1 MKKLTTISL
10 AIFAL
15 TFLGKAQQLPLYTQY
30 FWNDYALNPAF
41 TGLSEF
47 APIQVGGRN
56 QWTGF
61 NDSPATYTLGGHGA
75 IKDKNMG
82 VGGMVFLDDL
92 GGAIT
97 QTGLIANYSYQLVL
111 NTDSKLSFGVSGIL
125 NQYTYDG
132 SDIQAASQN
141 DPSLYSN
148 TKALVPDFNF
158 GLAYT
163 LKKRLKIGIS
173 ANQLLQSRLTK
184 WNEMNLSIDAENRL
198 IRHYFLS
205 GSYLA
210 EVTESI
216 EVEPYTVLRT
226 TFITP
231 IQFELGARLVYKKD
245 FYAGIGY
252 RYQDALTIMIGT
264 TFNNFLFGYS
274 YDITTSDLRGFSS
287 GSHEILLGYRLQSK
301 NGKTARVK

>member
-1 MKKLTTISL
+1 
-10 AIFAL
+10 
-15 TFLGKAQQLPLYTQY
+15 
-30 FWNDYALNPAF
+30 
-41 TGLSEF
+41 LSEF